1 MIFLKLIIICVLMI
15 LVLVPIMLMLGL
27 ILSVQKITE
36 CIKEIKK
43 IRRKK

>member
-15 LVLVPIMLMLGL
+15 LILVPIMLALGL

-36 CIKEIKK
+36 GIKEIKK

>member
-15 LVLVPIMLMLGL
+15 LILVPIMLALGL

>member
-15 LVLVPIMLMLGL
+15 LILVPIMLVLGL

>member
-15 LVLVPIMLMLGL
+15 LVLVPIMLVLGL

>member
-15 LVLVPIMLMLGL
+15 LILVPIMLVLGL
-27 ILSVQKITE
+27 IFSVQKITE